1 MKESFRLLSV
11 NVINEIENNDFTVEL
26 EGNGI
31 YRFSRYS
38 SMGQD
43 FSFSIDIGKN
53 HYEFLDNILEYYNM
67 FDISYEAYLWLDEFG
82 HGKNGAPYE
91 MIDVY
96 KDMEECKEFIYELYQ
111 IVKDWWLLN
120 YKC

>member
-1 MKESFRLLSV
+1 MKEALRLLS
-11 NVINEIENNDFTVEL
+11 IYIIDEIENNGFTVEL
-26 EGNGI
+26 EANGI

-96 KDMEECKEFIYELYQ
+96 KDMEECKEFIYELYK
-111 IVKDWWLLN
+111 IVQDWWSA
-120 YKC
+120 